1 MTANPSVQNVIFRQ
15 PVRQKRLNETRQTIV
30 HTLKKKVTTSRTLV
44 HLYLHRSTKKK
55 ISPSPP
61 SLFPFSHSSSPPFLP
76 SSSARHGGVNTNKK
90 PKIMKRLGVLLIL
103 ISSSCSLLKVLAVMV
118 WEDACT
124 DNEIHPPIPEIYQ
137 CMYQAFFFSRESL
150 ASQRDHF
157 SYPRGLRYSEWG

>member
-1 MTANPSVQNVIFRQ
+1 MRPDKLLSRLSRRRLLLAELLYIYIFTD
-15 PVRQKRLNETRQTIV
+15 L
-30 HTLKKKVTTSRTLV
+30 LKKKFPPPPLPS
-44 HLYLHRSTKKK
+44 
-55 ISPSPP
+55 SPSPTP
-61 SLFPFSHSSSPPFLP
+61 PLLPSSPPP
-76 SSSARHGGVNTNKK
+76 RPDMGVSIQNKK

-103 ISSSCSLLKVLAVMV
+103 ISSSCSLLKVLAVLV

>member
-1 MTANPSVQNVIFRQ
+1 MRPDKLLSTLSRRRLQLAELLYIYTFTDLL
-15 PVRQKRLNETRQTIV
+15 KR
-30 HTLKKKVTTSRTLV
+30 KK
-44 HLYLHRSTKKK
+44 
-55 ISPSPP
+55 
-61 SLFPFSHSSSPPFLP
+61 FPLPPFPLP
-76 SSSARHGGVNTNKK
+76 LLPLLLSSLPPLLPGQKCTNKK
-90 PKIMKRLGVLLIL
+90 PEIMKSLGVLLIL
-103 ISSSCSLLKVLAVMV
+103 ISSSCSLLKVLAVLV